1 MIGVGVLTLFTKLD
15 YMLIDIFALD
25 TLFIS
30 GTLFAMVFGYVM
42 RFLAVGL
49 NMTESSYE
57 RISIN
62 INKASRNL
70 GLNYWQT
77 LIKVELPL
85 MKKTLL
91 FGFLLV
97 FVDVIKEL
105 PLTLVL
111 RPFNYET
118 LSTKTY
124 EYATNTMIQESATYA
139 LVIVV
144 LCFIPVL
151 ISNSKNKEEN

>member
-1 MIGVGVLTLFTKLD
+1 
-15 YMLIDIFALD
+15 
-25 TLFIS
+25 
-30 GTLFAMVFGYVM
+30 
-42 RFLAVGL
+42 
-49 NMTESSYE
+49 
-57 RISIN
+57 
-62 INKASRNL
+62 
-70 GLNYWQT
+70 
-77 LIKVELPL
+77 

-91 FGFLLV
+91 FAFLLV

-124 EYATNTMIQESATYA
+124 EFATNAMIQQGAVYA
-139 LVIVV
+139 LIIVL

-151 ISNSKNKEEN
+151 ISNAKEKED